1 MKKGGKH
8 FAPEDAADYVGGYL
22 IFNDITARDIQR
34 LEMKAGLLGLG
45 KGIDT
50 FCPLGPWIVTTDE
63 IPNPQNLAM
72 ELRANGDLQNSRSSL
87 VNIPE
92 ILSRYSPM
100 GYRAGDIVSV
110 STASGASALSA
121 DTKAR
126 HLKVGDV
133 MECEIEGI
141 GILRNRVISW
151 EEAYGHKHAVLAA
164 QERTR

>member
-1 MKKGGKH
+1 VKKGGKH
-8 FAPEDAADYVGGYL
+8 FAPEDAADYLGGYL
-22 IFNDITARDIQR
+22 IFNHIAARDIQR

-92 ILSRYSPM
+92 ILSRYFLHGIQSGRHSLGEHCFRRERLERRYQSPPPQ
-100 GYRAGDIVSV
+100 GWRCDGV
-110 STASGASALSA
+110 
-121 DTKAR
+121 
-126 HLKVGDV
+126 
-133 MECEIEGI
+133 
-141 GILRNRVISW
+141 
-151 EEAYGHKHAVLAA
+151 
-164 QERTR
+164 

>member
-1 MKKGGKH
+1 
-8 FAPEDAADYVGGYL
+8 
-22 IFNDITARDIQR
+22 
-34 LEMKAGLLGLG
+34 
-45 KGIDT
+45 
-50 FCPLGPWIVTTDE
+50 
-63 IPNPQNLAM
+63 M
-72 ELRANGDLQNSRSSL
+72 ELRVNGELRKNSRSSL

-164 QERTR
+164 QERTP

>member
-1 MKKGGKH
+1 VKKGGKH

-92 ILSRYSPM
+92 ILSRYSPWDTE
-100 GYRAGDIVSV
+100 RA
-110 STASGASALSA
+110 T
-121 DTKAR
+121 
-126 HLKVGDV
+126 
-133 MECEIEGI
+133 
-141 GILRNRVISW
+141 
-151 EEAYGHKHAVLAA
+151 
-164 QERTR
+164 